1 MRNALRLSV
10 LLAIGVAAIGAVPVS
25 AQDAEDPGPGGSAET
40 ATDAEEPQAQ
50 QRLGNSGVF
59 VAVPSGKVWVG
70 PEQLDGGPS
79 YVRRTKASE
88 GMAIVEV
95 SATPFMAELPGG
107 AAVASRPAEQ
117 PAPW

>member
-1 MRNALRLSV
+1 MRSALRLSV
-10 LLAIGVAAIGAVPVS
+10 LLSIGAAAIGAVPAS
-25 AQDAEDPGPGGSAET
+25 AQDDRDLGGLSGT
-40 ATDAEEPQAQ
+40 ATEAEEPQAQ
-50 QRLGNSGVF
+50 HRLGNSGVF

-107 AAVASRPAEQ
+107 VAVTSRPAEQ